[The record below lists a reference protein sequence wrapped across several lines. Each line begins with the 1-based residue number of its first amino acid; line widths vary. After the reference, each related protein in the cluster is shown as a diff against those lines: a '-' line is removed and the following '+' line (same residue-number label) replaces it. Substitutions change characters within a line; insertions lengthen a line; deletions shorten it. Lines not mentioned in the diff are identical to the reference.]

1 MLFVI
6 ISIAVIVGF
15 LIAKYYK
22 PRNKSEKIWA
32 SVLIPLI
39 SGVLIHLLVAS
50 CRNSG
55 YGFAFD
61 LGATMLFVI
70 IPEVALLITL
80 FIKLKV
86 ENVDKNEIKESIET
100 FDVPLHY
107 GAGEN
112 RVDFELQLT
121 KEEMIKLGEMRRE
134 DPDRWE
140 DNDLE
145 LVKAV
150 KNALQIEKARKQE
163 TTCETKDPVE
173 ESIVKNGLASD
184 SDSVDEPLI
193 VGQIIDDI
201 KASETNTEP
210 IVEKVEEKLNLFGSK
225 LESEYRREALTNAH
239 WIRQNGTEMCI
250 NIDDATYQRMIELQN
265 ENPKKWVDNE
275 FSLFLVAKS
284 GKQSCHR
291 RRKWKMKKWMW
302 IVAVIIG
309 LCAIYGIVA
318 RTVDNTIATCN
329 EDMMQR
335 VYQQVSYQGYVSC
348 SYPVFRYRM
357 IANSL
362 YRKKIYNLYPMYP
375 YQWKGRACEKPC
387 DYENYVFNLHINK
400 WIENPFVWLW

>member
-1 MLFVI
+1 MLFI
-6 ISIAVIVGF
+6 IIPIAVVIGF

-22 PRNKSEKIWA
+22 PKNKSEKIRT

-55 YGFAFD
+55 YGFVFD

-86 ENVDKNEIKESIET
+86 ENVDKNEINESIET

-150 KNALQIEKARKQE
+150 KK
-163 TTCETKDPVE
+163 
-173 ESIVKNGLASD
+173 
-184 SDSVDEPLI
+184 
-193 VGQIIDDI
+193 
-201 KASETNTEP
+201 
-210 IVEKVEEKLNLFGSK
+210 
-225 LESEYRREALTNAH
+225 
-239 WIRQNGTEMCI
+239 
-250 NIDDATYQRMIELQN
+250 EL
-265 ENPKKWVDNE
+265 
-275 FSLFLVAKS
+275 
-284 GKQSCHR
+284 
-291 RRKWKMKKWMW
+291 
-302 IVAVIIG
+302 
-309 LCAIYGIVA
+309 
-318 RTVDNTIATCN
+318 
-329 EDMMQR
+329 
-335 VYQQVSYQGYVSC
+335 
-348 SYPVFRYRM
+348 
-357 IANSL
+357 
-362 YRKKIYNLYPMYP
+362 
-375 YQWKGRACEKPC
+375 
-387 DYENYVFNLHINK
+387 
-400 WIENPFVWLW
+400 

>member
-6 ISIAVIVGF
+6 IPIAVIVGF

-61 LGATMLFVI
+61 LGATMLFVT
-70 IPEVALLITL
+70 IPEVVLLITL
-80 FIKLKV
+80 FIKLQV
-86 ENVDKNEIKESIET
+86 EDADKNEIKESIET

-107 GAGEN
+107 GSGEN

-121 KEEMIKLGEMRRE
+121 KEEMVKMGELRKE
-134 DPDRWE
+134 EPDRWE
-140 DNDLE
+140 NNDLE

-150 KNALQIEKARKQE
+150 KNALQEEIKKQE
-163 TTCETKDPVE
+163 TTNETKEPIE
-173 ESIVKNGLASD
+173 ESIVKNGVASD
-184 SDSVDEPLI
+184 SESVDEPL
-193 VGQIIDDI
+193 VVDQITDEI

-210 IVEKVEEKLNLFGSK
+210 IVEKVEEKTNLFGNK
-225 LESEYRREALTNAH
+225 LESEYRREAVTNAH
-239 WIRQNGTEMCI
+239 WIRQNGTEMCV

-284 GKQSCHR
+284 GKQSDHR
-291 RRKWKMKKWMW
+291 KRKWKMKKWMW
-302 IVAVIIG
+302 IVAIIIA
-309 LCAIYGIVA
+309 LCTLYGIVA
-318 RTVDNTIATCN
+318 RTIDNTIATCN

-375 YQWKGRACEKPC
+375 YQWKGRTYEKPC
-387 DYENYVFNLHINK
+387 DYDNYVFNLHINK
-400 WIENPFVWLW
+400 WVENPFVWLW